1 MAPGASHFAASRE
14 LAGAACAAGPEAA
27 DPGAE
32 WTRETWAAWD
42 PCWPDAAFRGKD
54 SPLNIGR
61 GFSNHGAMLGTR
73 IEPRPCTPPLSLAGL
88 SLHDAST
95 LRFAGKTMKH

>member
-1 MAPGASHFAASRE
+1 
-14 LAGAACAAGPEAA
+14 
-27 DPGAE
+27 
-32 WTRETWAAWD
+32 
-42 PCWPDAAFRGKD
+42 
-54 SPLNIGR
+54 
-61 GFSNHGAMLGTR
+61 MLGTR